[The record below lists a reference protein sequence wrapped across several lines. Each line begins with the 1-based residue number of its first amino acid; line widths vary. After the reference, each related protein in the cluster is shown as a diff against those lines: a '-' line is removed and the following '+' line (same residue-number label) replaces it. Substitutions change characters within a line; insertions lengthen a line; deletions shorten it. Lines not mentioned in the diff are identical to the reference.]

1 MRAKIT
7 LFILFISIAATA
19 QTPIDTTLN
28 GQTLLTKLRTD
39 YTPNQTLGYNNG
51 RDEMY
56 SIVDND
62 GANGVHCIYTDFTIY
77 WTPGTDP
84 SSNIYQGGAGI
95 NAEHVYPQS
104 LGAGSEPARS
114 DMHNL
119 RPCRAPVNSDRGNCP
134 FGDITDNNTD
144 KWHKDNVTQ
153 TSMPTATDID
163 NWSEKEND
171 NGCVFE
177 PRESVKGNIAR
188 IVFYFYTIY
197 PSADANF
204 FNGMK
209 NTLIQWHYADPVDA
223 QELERSTRVKSFQGK
238 HNPYVLDSTL
248 ARRAFFPQWVISNT
262 EKVSFN
268 QLNISIF
275 PNPAQ
280 SEIRFSEMVESVQIF
295 DLNGRLLLE
304 QQENNSS
311 INELNISTLTKGNY
325 ILIYAKDG
333 QKGRELLLKD

>member
-1 MRAKIT
+1 MRAQFT
-7 LFILFISIAATA
+7 LFILLVSIAVTA
-19 QTPIDTTLN
+19 QTPIDTTLS
-28 GQTLLTKLRTD
+28 GQILLTKLRTD
-39 YTPNQTLGYNNG
+39 YTPNQTLGYTNG

-56 SIVDND
+56 SVVDND
-62 GANGVHCIYTDFTIY
+62 GANGVHCIYTDFTIF

-84 SSNIYQGGAGI
+84 SSNIYQGGSGL
-95 NAEHVYPQS
+95 NAEHVFPQS
-104 LGAGSEPARS
+104 MGAGNEPAKS
-114 DMHNL
+114 DMHNM

-134 FGDITDNNTD
+134 FGDIADSNTD
-144 KWHKDNVTQ
+144 KWHKNDVTQ
-153 TSMPTATDID
+153 TTTPTTDID
-163 NWSEKEND
+163 TWSEKEND

-223 QELERSTRVKSFQGK
+223 VELERSTRVKSFQGK

-248 ARRAFFPQWVISNT
+248 ARRAFFPQWIIDNT
-262 EKVSFN
+262 NRANVN
-268 QLNISIF
+268 QLNITIF

-280 SEIRFSEMVESVQIF
+280 SEIRFSEVVESIQVY

-304 QQENNSS
+304 EQSDNQS
-311 INELNISTLTKGNY
+311 ISNLDISILAKGNY
-325 ILIYAKDG
+325 ILIYEKDG
-333 QKGRELLLKD
+333 QKGRELLMKD